1 MGDSGTST
9 VEYALVLIAAAA
21 MALTLLAWV
30 LETDLLAA
38 FFNAVM
44 RRIISGVGGGV

>member
-21 MALTLLAWV
+21 MALALLAWV
-30 LETDLLAA
+30 LETDLLTA

-44 RRIISGVGGGV
+44 RRIISGIGGGV